1 MTETLL
7 MLYAMFAAAGTF
19 ALLSLLGAAELHAR
33 RRRCRDAALRAKYLR
48 IVMLYLL
55 AGEGPAPRFP
65 MIRRAGARLLL
76 VETVAGLAG
85 VTYGLDAAPLRRIV
99 AEYGLDAWLLRRT
112 ARSRGYRRARCLL
125 LLSRL
130 PVGAAAAEF
139 AALTARYRMIRVEW
153 VCSGELEVSG
163 VRALGRSRRRCF
175 RRLVLVDRAR
185 DSEAGDFDAAASV
198 ATYDYLLPVRA
209 GCFLLPGSVERLV
222 AELGEGRPG
231 SLDLIR
237 SPLGEPAALLSRE
250 AVVAAGGFGMRPL
263 RGIPRCRRRM
273 LWEPLLAAPRSG
285 VRMPGRLR
293 GLAAAS
299 LAAAF
304 AAAAAAGWWTS
315 AAALATL
322 ALVWAGRECA
332 ARLAGGT
339 AFSAPG
345 GLTAWRRLFG
355 HY

>member
-1 MTETLL
+1 MKPILL
-7 MLYAMFAAAGTF
+7 LLFAATAACVG
-19 ALLSLLGAAELHAR
+19 ALLPLISRAR
-33 RRRCRDAALRAKYLR
+33 SK
-48 IVMLYLL
+48 
-55 AGEGPAPRFP
+55 
-65 MIRRAGARLLL
+65 RLLL
-76 VETVAGLAG
+76 NAVRRASSDAPDGIGISVLCSG
-85 VTYGLDAAPLRRIV
+85 VTDAAQIENLLSPEYSRYEVIVVLDARRH
-99 AEYGLDAWLLRRT
+99 
-112 ARSRGYRRARCLL
+112 
-125 LLSRL
+125 
-130 PVGAAAAEF
+130 AAEF

-175 RRLVLVDRAR
+175 RRLVLVDRAQ

-293 GLAAAS
+293 GLASSS

-304 AAAAAAGWWTS
+304 AAAAAAGAIHPNTE
-315 AAALATL
+315 AK
-322 ALVWAGRECA
+322 R
-332 ARLAGGT
+332 
-339 AFSAPG
+339 
-345 GLTAWRRLFG
+345 
-355 HY
+355 

>member
-1 MTETLL
+1 MKPILL
-7 MLYAMFAAAGTF
+7 LLFAATAACVG
-19 ALLSLLGAAELHAR
+19 ALLPLISRAR
-33 RRRCRDAALRAKYLR
+33 SK
-48 IVMLYLL
+48 
-55 AGEGPAPRFP
+55 
-65 MIRRAGARLLL
+65 RLLL
-76 VETVAGLAG
+76 NAVRRASSDAPDGIGISVLCSG
-85 VTYGLDAAPLRRIV
+85 VTDAAQIENLLSPEYSRYEVIVVLDARRH
-99 AEYGLDAWLLRRT
+99 
-112 ARSRGYRRARCLL
+112 
-125 LLSRL
+125 
-130 PVGAAAAEF
+130 AAEF

-198 ATYDYLLPVRA
+198 ATYDY
-209 GCFLLPGSVERLV
+209 LLPGSVERLV

-293 GLAAAS
+293 GLAVAS

>member
-1 MTETLL
+1 MKPILL
-7 MLYAMFAAAGTF
+7 LLFAATAACVG
-19 ALLSLLGAAELHAR
+19 ALLPLISRAR
-33 RRRCRDAALRAKYLR
+33 SK
-48 IVMLYLL
+48 
-55 AGEGPAPRFP
+55 
-65 MIRRAGARLLL
+65 RLLL
-76 VETVAGLAG
+76 NAVRRASSDAPDGIGISVLCSG
-85 VTYGLDAAPLRRIV
+85 VTDAAQI
-99 AEYGLDAWLLRRT
+99 EN
-112 ARSRGYRRARCLL
+112 
-125 LLSRL
+125 LLS
-130 PVGAAAAEF
+130 PEYS
-139 AALTARYRMIRVEW
+139 RYE
-153 VCSGELEVSG
+153 
-163 VRALGRSRRRCF
+163 
-175 RRLVLVDRAR
+175 VLVDRAQ

-222 AELGEGRPG
+222 AELGEGRSG

-285 VRMPGRLR
+285 TRMPGRLR

-322 ALVWAGRECA
+322 ALVWAGGECA

-339 AFSAPG
+339 AFSPPG
-345 GLTAWRRLFG
+345 GFTAWRRLFG

>member
-1 MTETLL
+1 
-7 MLYAMFAAAGTF
+7 MLEKLVLNIVEATGSPALAVFLISMLPLVELKGGIPFGVVGSFNLAESFLFAYLGSTF
-19 ALLSLLGAAELHAR
+19 A
-33 RRRCRDAALRAKYLR
+33 
-48 IVMLYLL
+48 MLPVY
-55 AGEGPAPRFP
+55 F
-65 MIRRAGARLLL
+65 
-76 VETVAGLAG
+76 
-85 VTYGLDAAPLRRIV
+85 
-99 AEYGLDAWLLRRT
+99 LLRP
-112 ARSRGYRRARCLL
+112 L
-125 LLSRL
+125 
-130 PVGAAAAEF
+130 
-139 AALTARYRMIRVEW
+139 LTA
-153 VCSGELEVSG
+153 CKKC
-163 VRALGRSRRRCF
+163 RAFRSLAER
-175 RRLVLVDRAR
+175 
-185 DSEAGDFDAAASV
+185 
-198 ATYDYLLPVRA
+198 
-209 GCFLLPGSVERLV
+209 VERLV

-263 RGIPRCRRRM
+263 RGIPRGRRRR

-285 VRMPGRLR
+285 TRMPGWLR

-304 AAAAAAGWWTS
+304 AAATAAGWWTS

-322 ALVWAGRECA
+322 ALVWAGGECA

>member
-1 MTETLL
+1 MLIVLL
-7 MLYAMFAAAGTF
+7 LLLAAVAAAAL
-19 ALLSLLGAAELHAR
+19 ALLWLVVRGHNKRL
-33 RRRCRDAALRAKYLR
+33 
-48 IVMLYLL
+48 LL
-55 AGEGPAPRFP
+55 AGSHAVASDTPGGIGISVLCSGVHAQEQVEN
-65 MIRRAGARLLL
+65 LLS
-76 VETVAGLAG
+76 
-85 VTYGLDAAPLRRIV
+85 
-99 AEYGLDAWLLRRT
+99 AEYAHYEVIVVLDSLR
-112 ARSRGYRRARCLL
+112 Y
-125 LLSRL
+125 
-130 PVGAAAAEF
+130 PVEF
-139 AALTARYRMIRVEW
+139 AAFTARYRMIRVEW

>member
-1 MTETLL
+1 MLIVLL
-7 MLYAMFAAAGTF
+7 LLLAAVAAAAL
-19 ALLSLLGAAELHAR
+19 ALLWLVVRGHNKRL
-33 RRRCRDAALRAKYLR
+33 
-48 IVMLYLL
+48 LL
-55 AGEGPAPRFP
+55 AGSHAVASDTPGGIGISVLCSGVHAQEQVEN
-65 MIRRAGARLLL
+65 LLS
-76 VETVAGLAG
+76 
-85 VTYGLDAAPLRRIV
+85 
-99 AEYGLDAWLLRRT
+99 AEYAHYEVIVVLDSLR
-112 ARSRGYRRARCLL
+112 Y
-125 LLSRL
+125 
-130 PVGAAAAEF
+130 PVEF
-139 AALTARYRMIRVEW
+139 AAFTARYRMIRVEYAL
-153 VCSGELEVSG
+153 SEELPVTG

-293 GLAAAS
+293 GLAVAS

-322 ALVWAGRECA
+322 ALVWAGGECA

>member
-1 MTETLL
+1 MKPILL
-7 MLYAMFAAAGTF
+7 LLFAATAACVG
-19 ALLSLLGAAELHAR
+19 ALLPLISRAR
-33 RRRCRDAALRAKYLR
+33 SK
-48 IVMLYLL
+48 
-55 AGEGPAPRFP
+55 
-65 MIRRAGARLLL
+65 RLLL
-76 VETVAGLAG
+76 NAVRRASSDAPDGIGISVLCSG
-85 VTYGLDAAPLRRIV
+85 VTDAAQIENLLSPEYSRYEVIVVLDARRH
-99 AEYGLDAWLLRRT
+99 
-112 ARSRGYRRARCLL
+112 
-125 LLSRL
+125 
-130 PVGAAAAEF
+130 AAEF

-222 AELGEGRPG
+222 AELGEGRSG

-273 LWEPLLAAPRSG
+273 LWEPLLAGTAARTGGGVACRGFRRRGRCGVVDLRRRARDPRAGMGRQG
-285 VRMPGRLR
+285 VRRAARGRNGLFGPGRPHGMETPFRTLLR
-293 GLAAAS
+293 
-299 LAAAF
+299 
-304 AAAAAAGWWTS
+304 
-315 AAALATL
+315 
-322 ALVWAGRECA
+322 
-332 ARLAGGT
+332 
-339 AFSAPG
+339 
-345 GLTAWRRLFG
+345 
-355 HY
+355 H

>member
-1 MTETLL
+1 M
-7 MLYAMFAAAGTF
+7 
-19 ALLSLLGAAELHAR
+19 
-33 RRRCRDAALRAKYLR
+33 
-48 IVMLYLL
+48 
-55 AGEGPAPRFP
+55 
-65 MIRRAGARLLL
+65 
-76 VETVAGLAG
+76 
-85 VTYGLDAAPLRRIV
+85 
-99 AEYGLDAWLLRRT
+99 
-112 ARSRGYRRARCLL
+112 
-125 LLSRL
+125 
-130 PVGAAAAEF
+130 
-139 AALTARYRMIRVEW
+139 
-153 VCSGELEVSG
+153 
-163 VRALGRSRRRCF
+163 
-175 RRLVLVDRAR
+175 LVDRAR

-293 GLAAAS
+293 GLAVAS

-304 AAAAAAGWWTS
+304 AAAAAAGWWSS

-322 ALVWAGRECA
+322 ALVWAGGECA

-339 AFSAPG
+339 GFSPPG
-345 GLTAWRRLFG
+345 GLTAWRLSLI
-355 HY
+355 HI

>member
-1 MTETLL
+1 MTD
-7 MLYAMFAAAGTF
+7 AAQIEN
-19 ALLSLLGAAELHAR
+19 LLSPEYSRYEVIVVLDAR
-33 RRRCRDAALRAKYLR
+33 RH
-48 IVMLYLL
+48 
-55 AGEGPAPRFP
+55 
-65 MIRRAGARLLL
+65 
-76 VETVAGLAG
+76 
-85 VTYGLDAAPLRRIV
+85 
-99 AEYGLDAWLLRRT
+99 
-112 ARSRGYRRARCLL
+112 
-125 LLSRL
+125 
-130 PVGAAAAEF
+130 AAEF

-293 GLAAAS
+293 GL
-299 LAAAF
+299 
-304 AAAAAAGWWTS
+304 
-315 AAALATL
+315 
-322 ALVWAGRECA
+322 R
-332 ARLAGGT
+332 
-339 AFSAPG
+339 
-345 GLTAWRRLFG
+345 WRRLPRLSPPRPLRGGGPPPPRSRPSRWYGPAGSAPRGSRAERPFRPREASRHG
-355 HY
+355 DAFSDTIKALKIFRYHKFLLPLPWQ

>member
-1 MTETLL
+1 MKPILL
-7 MLYAMFAAAGTF
+7 LLFAATAACVG
-19 ALLSLLGAAELHAR
+19 ALLPLISRAR
-33 RRRCRDAALRAKYLR
+33 SK
-48 IVMLYLL
+48 
-55 AGEGPAPRFP
+55 
-65 MIRRAGARLLL
+65 RLLL
-76 VETVAGLAG
+76 NAVRRASSDAPDGIGISVLCSG
-85 VTYGLDAAPLRRIV
+85 VTDAAQIENLLSPEYSRYEVIVVLDARRH
-99 AEYGLDAWLLRRT
+99 
-112 ARSRGYRRARCLL
+112 
-125 LLSRL
+125 
-130 PVGAAAAEF
+130 AAEF

-222 AELGEGRPG
+222 AELSEGRPG

-285 VRMPGRLR
+285 TRC
-293 GLAAAS
+293 
-299 LAAAF
+299 
-304 AAAAAAGWWTS
+304 
-315 AAALATL
+315 
-322 ALVWAGRECA
+322 AGRS
-332 ARLAGGT
+332 
-339 AFSAPG
+339 AFVFG
-345 GLTAWRRLFG
+345 RRERQCG
-355 HY
+355 

>member
-1 MTETLL
+1 MVLD
-7 MLYAMFAAAGTF
+7 
-19 ALLSLLGAAELHAR
+19 AR
-33 RRRCRDAALRAKYLR
+33 RH
-48 IVMLYLL
+48 
-55 AGEGPAPRFP
+55 
-65 MIRRAGARLLL
+65 
-76 VETVAGLAG
+76 
-85 VTYGLDAAPLRRIV
+85 
-99 AEYGLDAWLLRRT
+99 
-112 ARSRGYRRARCLL
+112 
-125 LLSRL
+125 
-130 PVGAAAAEF
+130 AAEF

-304 AAAAAAGWWTS
+304 AAATAAGWWTS

-322 ALVWAGRECA
+322 ALVWAGGECA

-339 AFSAPG
+339 AFSALG

>member
-1 MTETLL
+1 MKPILL
-7 MLYAMFAAAGTF
+7 LLFAATAACVG
-19 ALLSLLGAAELHAR
+19 ALLPLISRAR
-33 RRRCRDAALRAKYLR
+33 SK
-48 IVMLYLL
+48 
-55 AGEGPAPRFP
+55 
-65 MIRRAGARLLL
+65 RLLL
-76 VETVAGLAG
+76 NAVRRASSDAPDGIGISVLCSG
-85 VTYGLDAAPLRRIV
+85 VTDAAQIENLLSPEYSRYEVIVVLDARRH
-99 AEYGLDAWLLRRT
+99 
-112 ARSRGYRRARCLL
+112 
-125 LLSRL
+125 
-130 PVGAAAAEF
+130 AAEF

-263 RGIPRCRRRM
+263 RGGGPPPPRSRPSR
-273 LWEPLLAAPRSG
+273 WYGPAGSAPRG
-285 VRMPGRLR
+285 LR
-293 GLAAAS
+293 AERPFRPREAS
-299 LAAAF
+299 RH
-304 AAAAAAGWWTS
+304 GD
-315 AAALATL
+315 
-322 ALVWAGRECA
+322 
-332 ARLAGGT
+332 
-339 AFSAPG
+339 AFSDTIKALKIFRYHKFLLP
-345 GLTAWRRLFG
+345 LPWQ
-355 HY
+355 

>member
-1 MTETLL
+1 MKPILL
-7 MLYAMFAAAGTF
+7 LLFAATAACVG
-19 ALLSLLGAAELHAR
+19 ALLPLISRAR
-33 RRRCRDAALRAKYLR
+33 SK
-48 IVMLYLL
+48 
-55 AGEGPAPRFP
+55 
-65 MIRRAGARLLL
+65 RLLL
-76 VETVAGLAG
+76 NAVRRASSDAPDGIGISVLCSG
-85 VTYGLDAAPLRRIV
+85 VTDAAQIENLLSPEYSRYEVIVVLDARRH
-99 AEYGLDAWLLRRT
+99 
-112 ARSRGYRRARCLL
+112 
-125 LLSRL
+125 
-130 PVGAAAAEF
+130 AAEF

-285 VRMPGRLR
+285 VRMPRRSPPRPLR
-293 GLAAAS
+293 GGGPPPPRSRPSRWYGPAGSAPRGSRAERPFRPREAS
-299 LAAAF
+299 RH
-304 AAAAAAGWWTS
+304 GD
-315 AAALATL
+315 
-322 ALVWAGRECA
+322 
-332 ARLAGGT
+332 
-339 AFSAPG
+339 AFSDTIKALKIFRYHKFLLP
-345 GLTAWRRLFG
+345 LPWQ
-355 HY
+355 

>member
-1 MTETLL
+1 MKPILL
-7 MLYAMFAAAGTF
+7 LLFAATAACVG
-19 ALLSLLGAAELHAR
+19 ALLPLISRAR
-33 RRRCRDAALRAKYLR
+33 SK
-48 IVMLYLL
+48 
-55 AGEGPAPRFP
+55 
-65 MIRRAGARLLL
+65 RLLL
-76 VETVAGLAG
+76 NAVRRASSDAPDGIGMTDAAQIENLLSPEYSRYEVI
-85 VTYGLDAAPLRRIV
+85 VVLDARRH
-99 AEYGLDAWLLRRT
+99 
-112 ARSRGYRRARCLL
+112 
-125 LLSRL
+125 
-130 PVGAAAAEF
+130 AAEF

-175 RRLVLVDRAR
+175 RRLVLVDRAQ

-293 GLAAAS
+293 GLAVAS

-322 ALVWAGRECA
+322 AAGSAPRGSRAERPFRPREA
-332 ARLAGGT
+332 SRHGD
-339 AFSAPG
+339 AFSDTIKALKIFRYHKFLLP
-345 GLTAWRRLFG
+345 LPWQ
-355 HY
+355 

>member
-1 MTETLL
+1 MKPILL
-7 MLYAMFAAAGTF
+7 LLFAATAACVG
-19 ALLSLLGAAELHAR
+19 ALLPLISRAR
-33 RRRCRDAALRAKYLR
+33 SK
-48 IVMLYLL
+48 
-55 AGEGPAPRFP
+55 
-65 MIRRAGARLLL
+65 RLLL
-76 VETVAGLAG
+76 NVVRRASSDAPDGIGISVLCSG
-85 VTYGLDAAPLRRIV
+85 VTDAAQIENLLSPEYSRYEVIVVLDARRH
-99 AEYGLDAWLLRRT
+99 
-112 ARSRGYRRARCLL
+112 
-125 LLSRL
+125 
-130 PVGAAAAEF
+130 AAEF

-175 RRLVLVDRAR
+175 RRLVLVDRAQ

-198 ATYDYLLPVRA
+198 ATYDY
-209 GCFLLPGSVERLV
+209 LLPGSVERLV

-304 AAAAAAGWWTS
+304 AAATAAGWWTS

-322 ALVWAGRECA
+322 ALVWAGGECA

-339 AFSAPG
+339 AFSALG

>member
-1 MTETLL
+1 
-7 MLYAMFAAAGTF
+7 MLF
-19 ALLSLLGAAELHAR
+19 
-33 RRRCRDAALRAKYLR
+33 
-48 IVMLYLL
+48 
-55 AGEGPAPRFP
+55 
-65 MIRRAGARLLL
+65 
-76 VETVAGLAG
+76 
-85 VTYGLDAAPLRRIV
+85 
-99 AEYGLDAWLLRRT
+99 
-112 ARSRGYRRARCLL
+112 RS
-125 LLSRL
+125 
-130 PVGAAAAEF
+130 
-139 AALTARYRMIRVEW
+139 
-153 VCSGELEVSG
+153 
-163 VRALGRSRRRCF
+163 
-175 RRLVLVDRAR
+175 
-185 DSEAGDFDAAASV
+185 
-198 ATYDYLLPVRA
+198 VRA

-285 VRMPGRLR
+285 TRMPGRLR

-304 AAAAAAGWWTS
+304 AAATAAGWWTS

-322 ALVWAGRECA
+322 ALVWAGGECA

-339 AFSAPG
+339 AFSPPG

>member
-1 MTETLL
+1 MKPILL
-7 MLYAMFAAAGTF
+7 LLFAATAACVG
-19 ALLSLLGAAELHAR
+19 ALLPLISRAR
-33 RRRCRDAALRAKYLR
+33 SK
-48 IVMLYLL
+48 
-55 AGEGPAPRFP
+55 
-65 MIRRAGARLLL
+65 RLLL
-76 VETVAGLAG
+76 NAVRRASSDAPDGIGISVLCSG
-85 VTYGLDAAPLRRIV
+85 VTDAAQIENLLSPEYSRYEVIVVLDARRH
-99 AEYGLDAWLLRRT
+99 
-112 ARSRGYRRARCLL
+112 
-125 LLSRL
+125 
-130 PVGAAAAEF
+130 AAEF

-175 RRLVLVDRAR
+175 PAAGARRPGAGFGGGRFRRRGVGGHLRLPAAR
-185 DSEAGDFDAAASV
+185 
-198 ATYDYLLPVRA
+198 RA

-237 SPLGEPAALLSRE
+237 SPLGRTRRLVEPRGGGSRR
-250 AVVAAGGFGMRPL
+250 AVSGCARCGG
-263 RGIPRCRRRM
+263 PRCRRRM

-304 AAAAAAGWWTS
+304 AAATAAGWWTS

-322 ALVWAGRECA
+322 ALVWAGGECA

>member
-1 MTETLL
+1 MKPILL
-7 MLYAMFAAAGTF
+7 LLFAATAACVG
-19 ALLSLLGAAELHAR
+19 ALLPLISRAR
-33 RRRCRDAALRAKYLR
+33 SK
-48 IVMLYLL
+48 
-55 AGEGPAPRFP
+55 
-65 MIRRAGARLLL
+65 RLLL
-76 VETVAGLAG
+76 NAVRRASSDAPDGIGISVLCSG
-85 VTYGLDAAPLRRIV
+85 VTDAAQIENLLSPEYSRYEVIVVLDARRH
-99 AEYGLDAWLLRRT
+99 
-112 ARSRGYRRARCLL
+112 
-125 LLSRL
+125 
-130 PVGAAAAEF
+130 AAEF

-263 RGIPRCRRRM
+263 RLSPQRPLRGGGPPPPRSRPSR
-273 LWEPLLAAPRSG
+273 WYGPAGSAPRG
-285 VRMPGRLR
+285 LR
-293 GLAAAS
+293 AERPFRPREAS
-299 LAAAF
+299 RH
-304 AAAAAAGWWTS
+304 GD
-315 AAALATL
+315 
-322 ALVWAGRECA
+322 
-332 ARLAGGT
+332 
-339 AFSAPG
+339 AFSDTIKALKIFRYHKFLLP
-345 GLTAWRRLFG
+345 LPWQ
-355 HY
+355 